1 MLKKMK
7 ENRLTLTVLAICT
20 LLFLLC
26 ALWANSGQTSAG
38 AEASEF
44 AEYDNGKVLEILSDN
59 TFQDETAD
67 GGWRGEQMLTVKV
80 STGRYK
86 GETLLVYNYVGPMYG
101 VPVKVGDGVT
111 MIISTYADGSHQA
124 TVYELNRL
132 PGILLLLA
140 LFVLT
145 TILVGGKNGAKS
157 LIGLFFI
164 ILALFL
170 VLLPGLLKGAPTIP
184 MTFLVCV
191 FVAAFSFTIMSGFNK
206 KTICAFLGTI
216 AGVGTAFLFG
226 WIAQRILRVN
236 GLRLEDVE
244 ALMQL
249 RATGTKIGL
258 RSLLSAGIIIS
269 ALGAVMDVTM
279 GLASSIS
286 ELHDADPDLSL
297 KQLFLSGMN
306 IGKDMVGTM
315 TATLV
320 LAFLGS
326 GFVLILYLYSLG
338 LGKYQLLSSAYMA
351 TELIS
356 SLSSSIGAILAVPI
370 TAFISAKAYTTKK

>member
-1 MLKKMK
+1 
-7 ENRLTLTVLAICT
+7 
-20 LLFLLC
+20 
-26 ALWANSGQTSAG
+26 
-38 AEASEF
+38 
-44 AEYDNGKVLEILSDN
+44 
-59 TFQDETAD
+59 
-67 GGWRGEQMLTVKV
+67 MLTAKV
-80 STGRYK
+80 TTGRYK

-101 VPVKVGDGVT
+101 VPVKAGDGIT

-145 TILVGGKNGAKS
+145 TVAIGGKSGAKS

-191 FVAAFSFTIMSGFNK
+191 FVAAFSFTVMSGFNK

-226 WIAQRILRVN
+226 WIAQQVLRVN
-236 GLRLEDVE
+236 GLRLEDAE

-249 RATGTKIGL
+249 RATGSKIGL
-258 RSLLSAGIIIS
+258 RGLLSAGIIIS
-269 ALGAVMDVTM
+269 TLGAVMDVAM
-279 GLASSIS
+279 GLASALS
-286 ELHDADPDLSL
+286 EVHDADPNLSL

-338 LGKYQLLSSAYMA
+338 LGRYQLLSSAYMA

-356 SLSSSIGAILAVPI
+356 SLACSIGAILSVPI
-370 TAFISAKAYTTKK
+370 TAYISAKAFAQHK